1 MSSIRDAM
9 RTRKGRAV
17 INGSFLGFCV
27 LVTSL
32 SVIALGVLLVSIVY
46 QGWTYLDWG
55 FLTDYPSRH
64 PGDAGFKAA
73 LWGSVWICTICAVVA
88 IPLGVGTAVYLEEFA
103 PKNRFT
109 AIVQTN
115 IANLAAVPSI
125 VYGLIGLTAFA
136 RMWNLFGNA
145 RDAVFEIGDP
155 GSFFYFK
162 VPFGYSAL
170 TGGLTL
176 MLVILPVVII
186 SSQESLR
193 AVPKSLRQGSRALGA
208 TQWLTVSRIV
218 LPSAV
223 PGVITGSI
231 LAMSRAIGEAAPLLM
246 AGAALFLM
254 FTPLNVMDPYSA
266 MPLQI
271 FNWAGRP
278 QAEFREVAATGI
290 IVLLAVL
297 LVFNGTATFIRAR
310 FEKSLS

>member
-17 INGSFLGFCV
+17 INGGFLGFCV
-27 LVTSL
+27 VVTSM
-32 SVIALGVLLVSIVY
+32 SIIALGVLLISILY
-46 QGWTYLDWG
+46 QGWGYLDLG
-55 FLTDYPSRH
+55 FLTDYPSRK
-64 PGDAGFKAA
+64 PEDAGFRAA
-73 LWGSVWICTICAVVA
+73 LFGSLWICSICAIVA
-88 IPLGVGTAVYLEEFA
+88 LPLGVGTAVYLEEFA
-103 PKNRFT
+103 PKNRLT
-109 AIVQTN
+109 AFIQTN

-136 RMWNLFGNA
+136 RMWGLFGNA
-145 RDAVFEIGDP
+145 TAAVVEIGDP
-155 GSFFYFK
+155 ASFFYFK
-162 VPFGYSAL
+162 IPFGYSAL

-186 SSQESLR
+186 SSQEALR
-193 AVPKSLRQGSRALGA
+193 AVPKSLRQASRALGA
-208 TQWLTVSRIV
+208 SQWRTVSRIV
-218 LPSAV
+218 LPSSV
-223 PGVITGSI
+223 PGIMTGSI

-254 FTPLNVMDPYSA
+254 FTPVNAMDPYSA

-297 LVFNGTATFIRAR
+297 LVFNGTATFIRSR
-310 FEKSLS
+310 FEKQLS